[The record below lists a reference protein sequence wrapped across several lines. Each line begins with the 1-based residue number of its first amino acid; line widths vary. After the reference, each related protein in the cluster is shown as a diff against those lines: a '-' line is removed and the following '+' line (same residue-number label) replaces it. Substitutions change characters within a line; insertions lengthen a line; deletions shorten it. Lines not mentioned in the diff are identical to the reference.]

1 MPKATIQLTDAH
13 FLAVMNRTLHIP
25 GEVLSVVQSAA
36 LRGIEVME
44 ADDTMILDSRWII
57 MVDFNPITDTIEAMR
72 FLHFAR
78 VVYGPSYAIDTID
91 DADDY
96 AVLENLL
103 AAASTFSLYSMDWV
117 Q

>member
-1 MPKATIQLTDAH
+1 MPKATIQLTDAQ
-13 FLAVMNRTLHIP
+13 FLAVMNHRVRVP
-25 GEVLSVVQSAA
+25 GEIISVVQSAA

-44 ADDTMILDSRWII
+44 VDDTMILDSRWII

-72 FLHFAR
+72 FMSFAR
-78 VVYGPSYAIDTID
+78 FVYGPAYAIDTID
-91 DADDY
+91 DTDDY

-103 AAASTFSLYSMDWV
+103 AAASTFSLHSFDWV